1 MTTVAPSAAPVL
13 EGLSQN
19 DVPRII
25 AAVVRP
31 AASAAAAYLQIA
43 AIKSAMPNPMGRPA
57 YQKPGIKRVQKE
69 MLHAAAIPSGPH
81 RSASRNRLAV
91 AASWNRDQRS
101 QRPGFP
107 MERWIQPTVWQR
119 SMTPIP
125 GPNSSKILPDSDH
138 FGPSTSLT
146 TSLPTRVRSALIAMP
161 ANAIIPSELA
171 RYLRKRRWS

>member
-1 MTTVAPSAAPVL
+1 MITVAASAAPVL
-13 EGLSQN
+13 EGPSQN
-19 DVPRII
+19 DVPRMI
-25 AAVVRP
+25 AAVAKP

-43 AIKSAMPNPMGRPA
+43 ASKFETPNPIGRPA

-69 MLHAAAIPSGPH
+69 ILHAAATPSGPH

-91 AASWNRDQRS
+91 TANWNRLQRS

-107 MERWIQPTVWQR
+107 MERWNQPRVWQS

-125 GPNSSKILPDSDH
+125 GPNSSNILPASDL

-161 ANAIIPSELA
+161 
-171 RYLRKRRWS
+171 